1 MERKIYGYTE
11 FEKYIERNVR
21 KMAIKDK
28 GRLISILFVLAGL
41 VIGGLI
47 GDLASNVSWLNWLSF
62 GQEFGLRDPIV
73 LDLNV
78 LTLTLGLTIR
88 INIASIIG
96 VIIALVVYRKV

>member
-1 MERKIYGYTE
+1 
-11 FEKYIERNVR
+11 
-21 KMAIKDK
+21 MAVKDK

-78 LTLTLGLTIR
+78 LTLTLEDFP
-88 INIASIIG
+88 
-96 VIIALVVYRKV
+96 IALNVTVLFEVDI